1 MTIKETI
8 KSLIALKQQE
18 MPVAYYPREVELPI
32 QAKKII
38 TVVGVRRCGK
48 STLMELCIERL
59 LKTGVSPHQIVWIGF
74 DDERFDGMQTSDF
87 NSIIEA
93 YMEMF
98 PDIPVKDAYFF
109 FDEIQRITGWELF
122 VMRLFKHYSKH
133 IFISGSNA
141 DMLSEE
147 LNTALRGWPL
157 EYKEYPLSFREYC
170 QFKGILTDSYLEQ
183 DLAKLR
189 IAFDAYVHEGG
200 YPEVTLE
207 TSRAMKDKLLQGYFN
222 AMIFRDMM
230 ERYNLSNPER
240 IKYLIKRLMAGMTKP
255 ASINAIYNDMRSQGR
270 KVTKDDLYDIAEKT
284 CSIFLMYKVTKFS
297 PSFKKETS
305 SLPKYYCVDNSLRQS
320 VLLPGRDDDGILFE
334 NAVFLQLLR
343 NLSDGEKI
351 CYYLGGKECDF
362 VIQADTAV
370 KELIQVCWDMKDKV
384 TRERELDGIREAA
397 SLTGCQNMTIV
408 TREQEEDVEDK
419 AGTIHIVPAWKWFLE
434 KRQPHCEIA
443 VN

>member
-1 MTIKETI
+1 MTIKETL

-18 MPVAYYPREVELPI
+18 IPVAYNPREVELPI
-32 QAKKII
+32 GANKII

-59 LKTGVSPHQIVWIGF
+59 LNSGVSPRQIVWIGF
-74 DDERFDGMQTSDF
+74 DDERFDQMQTSDF
-87 NSIIEA
+87 NSILEA

-109 FDEIQRITGWELF
+109 FDEIQRIEGWELF

-157 EYKEYPLSFREYC
+157 EYKEYPLSFKEYC
-170 QFKGILTDSYLEQ
+170 QFKGIPTNSYLEQ
-183 DLAKLR
+183 DLARLR
-189 IAFDAYVHEGG
+189 MTFDAFIHEGG
-200 YPEVTLE
+200 YPEVVLE
-207 TSRAMKDKLLQGYFN
+207 ASRAMKDKLLQGYFN
-222 AMIFRDMM
+222 AMIFRDLI

-270 KVTKDDLYDIAEKT
+270 KVAKDDLYDLADKP
-284 CSIFLMYKVTKFS
+284 CSIFLMHKVTKFD

-305 SLPKYYCVDNSLRQS
+305 ALPKYYCVDNGLRQS
-320 VLLPGRDDDGILFE
+320 VLIPGRDDDGILFE

-343 NLSDGEKI
+343 HLPESEKI
-351 CYYLGGKECDF
+351 CYYLGDKECDF
-362 VIQADTAV
+362 VIQTETAV
-370 KELIQVCWDMKDKV
+370 KELVQVCWDMKDNE
-384 TRERELDGIREAA
+384 TRNRELDGIREAA
-397 SLTGCQNMTIV
+397 LLTGCRNMTIV
-408 TREQEEDVEDK
+408 TREQEEVVEDA
-419 AGTIHIVPAWKWFLE
+419 AGTIHIVPAWKWFLI
-434 KRQPHCEIA
+434 H
-443 VN
+443 

>member
-1 MTIKETI
+1 MTIKDTI

-18 MPVAYYPREVELPI
+18 IPVVYYPRELELPV
-32 QAKKII
+32 QAEKMI

-59 LKTGVSPHQIVWIGF
+59 LKASVSPRQIVWIGF
-74 DDERFDGMQTSDF
+74 DDERFEDMQTSDF

-109 FDEIQRITGWELF
+109 FDEIQRIKGWELF

-157 EYKEYPLSFREYC
+157 EYKEYPLSFKEYC
-170 QFKGILTDSYLEQ
+170 QFKGIPTDSYLEQ
-183 DLAKLR
+183 DLAKVRMAL
-189 IAFDAYVHEGG
+189 DAYIHEGG
-200 YPEVTLE
+200 YPEVVLE
-207 TSRAMKDKLLQGYFN
+207 TGRAMKDKLLQGYFN
-222 AMIFRDMM
+222 AMIFRDLM

-270 KVTKDDLYDIAEKT
+270 KVTKDDLYDIAEKA
-284 CSIFLMYKVTKFS
+284 CSIFLLYKVTKFD
-297 PSFKKETS
+297 PSFKKETNA
-305 SLPKYYCVDNSLRQS
+305 LPKYYCVDNGLRQS

-334 NAVFLQLLR
+334 NIVYLHLLR
-343 NLSDGEKI
+343 SLSDGEKI
-351 CYYLGGKECDF
+351 CYYLGNKECDF
-362 VIQADTAV
+362 IIQTGTAV
-370 KELIQVCWDMKDKV
+370 KQLIHVCWDMKDKV
-384 TRERELDGIREAA
+384 TRDRELDGIREA
-397 SLTGCQNMTIV
+397 SNVTGCRMMTIV
-408 TREQEEDVEDK
+408 THDEDEIVQDLS
-419 AGTIHIVPAWKWFLE
+419 GTIHIIPAWKWLL
-434 KRQPHCEIA
+434 K
-443 VN
+443 

>member
-1 MTIKETI
+1 MNIKEAI

-18 MPVAYYPREVELPI
+18 IPVPYNPREVELPI
-32 QAKKII
+32 NAKKII

-48 STLMELCIERL
+48 STLMELCIERI
-59 LKTGVSPHQIVWIGF
+59 LKAGVTPRQIAWIGF
-74 DDERFDGMQTSDF
+74 DDERFDQMQNSDF
-87 NSIIEA
+87 NSILEA

-98 PDIPVKDAYFF
+98 PDIPIKDAYFF
-109 FDEIQRITGWELF
+109 FDEIQRIEGWELF

-170 QFKGILTDSYLEQ
+170 QFKDVPTSSYLEQ

-189 IAFDAYVHEGG
+189 MAFDAFVHEGG
-200 YPEVTLE
+200 YPEVVLE
-207 TSRAMKDKLLQGYFN
+207 SSRAMKDKLLQGYFN
-222 AMIFRDMM
+222 TMIFRDLI

-240 IKYLIKRLMAGMTKP
+240 VKYVIKRLMAGMTKP

-284 CSIFLMYKVTKFS
+284 CNIFLLYKVTKFDQ
-297 PSFKKETS
+297 SFKKETS
-305 SLPKYYCVDNSLRQS
+305 ALPKYYCVDNGLRQA
-320 VLLPGRDDDGILFE
+320 VLIPGRDDDGILFE

-343 NLSDGEKI
+343 NLPNGEKI
-351 CYYLGGKECDF
+351 CYYLGDKECDF
-362 VIQADTAV
+362 VIQTETAV
-370 KELIQVCWDMKDKV
+370 KELIQVCWDMKDKE
-384 TRERELDGIREAA
+384 TRDRELDGIREAA
-397 SLTGCQNMTIV
+397 SLTRCPNLTIV
-408 TREQEEDVEDK
+408 TRDQEEDVEDPR
-419 AGTIHIVPAWKWFLE
+419 GTIHIVPAWKWFLG
-434 KRQPHCEIA
+434 R
-443 VN
+443 